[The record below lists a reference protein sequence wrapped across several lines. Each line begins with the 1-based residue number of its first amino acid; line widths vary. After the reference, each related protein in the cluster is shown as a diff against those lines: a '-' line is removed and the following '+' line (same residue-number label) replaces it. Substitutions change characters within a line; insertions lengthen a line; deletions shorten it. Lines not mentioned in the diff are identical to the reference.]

1 MIFRMEAARGHAV
14 PDWRGYDSS
23 RIRAT
28 ARCCEVTVFAN
39 PVFRYRMLTLAE
51 GWSFVLLLVFGSL
64 LSRVSEI
71 DLVLPL
77 GSLHG
82 LLFVLMVGATVV
94 IRRRLDWGPVMTLV
108 ALAAAV
114 VPLAP
119 FLLHRWKR
127 AELLAAEEAA
137 EPVRA

>member
-1 MIFRMEAARGHAV
+1 MI
-14 PDWRGYDSS
+14 
-23 RIRAT
+23 
-28 ARCCEVTVFAN
+28 AN

-64 LSRVSEI
+64 LSRVSDI
-71 DLVLPL
+71 DLVMPL

-82 LLFVLMVGATVV
+82 ALFTLLVLATLL
-94 IRRRLDWGPVMTLV
+94 IRRRLGWGLATTLL

-119 FLLHRWKR
+119 FLFHRYKR
-127 AELLAAEEAA
+127 DELLAAERAA
-137 EPVRA
+137 QPAAA